1 MIMMIKRLY
10 AVRNGNKVV
19 KQGNEAVYFA
29 TREDAR
35 AFKNTLGDGNFFITY
50 GIDHKLYKGQ

>member
-1 MIMMIKRLY
+1 MIKRLY